1 METGKWNLEAI
12 SRYGIMRLGML
23 ILEHIRPPFK
33 IVKLEGDAIAY
44 YVPVEMLPEAERV
57 PL

>member
-1 METGKWNLEAI
+1 MEPGSYIAIWDYDLE
-12 SRYGIMRLGML
+12 LTKL